1 MLTLYDAG
9 RCPYCARVRIVLAEK
24 GVLYEAVD
32 VDLDDRPAWIYDLN
46 TTGRVPVLDDGGLV
60 LPESRVLIEYL
71 DERFPEP
78 PLLPADEAARAR
90 VRLLLERFDENLGD
104 PYYDLRRE
112 RASRSARDALEGA
125 LDRLAD
131 LLAHQPYL
139 SGEDYGLADCAY
151 VPWLFRAEAGAR
163 RRRPGA
169 PGARRLARTTRRT
182 TADRRR
188 ALVGGCARV
197 VARVEEHS
205 TRLSSQTA
213 TGWS

>member
-1 MLTLYDAG
+1 MLTLYDAA

-46 TTGRVPVLDDGGLV
+46 TTGRVPVLDDDGLV

-78 PLLPADEAARAR
+78 PLLPADESARAR
-90 VRLLLERFDENLGD
+90 LRLLLERFDENLGD

-112 RASRSARDALEGA
+112 RASRAARDALEGA

-151 VPWLFRAEAGAR
+151 VPWLFRAEAGLDVDVRAR
-163 RRRPGA
+163 PALADWLGRLEGRPPIAAELSLVAA
-169 PGARRLARTTRRT
+169 PR
-182 TADRRR
+182 
-188 ALVGGCARV
+188 
-197 VARVEEHS
+197 
-205 TRLSSQTA
+205 
-213 TGWS
+213 